1 MSSESA
7 PPTSTTAI
15 IPQGTEP
22 AVPAPSSREGIVKKL
37 EKKGAR
43 FGLEYDMFRSVQA
56 IIDAGRARDPE
67 APSSVYTSWEQKLHK
82 LYDSLTAIAPE
93 LRDEL
98 TIRGP
103 TGSPE
108 VAEMIERGRTRD
120 RNNIVN
126 TCKGGIRDWIT
137 FNPPLPTEKQF
148 RGFSCESTGQ
158 LLCPV
163 MYDYGDARVRVALL
177 EYHADYPQGADD
189 YPAFLWRDNTADK
202 TNFFRGFCEGL
213 LICKGLQHILVAP
226 SVAKSND
233 GVTSRSN
240 RKGRAQIHGIRTVT
254 PAMIAYIACIV
265 HFSLSSQ
272 VTFGAGSEDERGKF
286 WYEGFYN
293 SLIRTIED
301 VMPEELRTAL
311 LSFHSIRVL
320 SAIQADAATS
330 GTRRINSVAHHMALA
345 QASTSSD
352 VPSV

>member
-126 TCKGGIRDWIT
+126 TC
-137 FNPPLPTEKQF
+137 
-148 RGFSCESTGQ
+148 Q

-240 RKGRAQIHGIRTVT
+240 RKGRARIHGIRTVT